1 MLVLFYA
8 PSELAAVSVIMYTTM
23 IYYLLIARTEVN
35 IMRRKLD
42 KELIVSFG
50 ALALLF
56 AVGILFLFL
65 FIFDVDIAENLAG
78 IVGSYSG
85 ISGGIWLLL
94 LCRNC

>member
-1 MLVLFYA
+1 
-8 PSELAAVSVIMYTTM
+8 
-23 IYYLLIARTEVN
+23 
-35 IMRRKLD
+35 MRKKLD

-50 ALALLF
+50 VLALLF

-65 FIFDVDIAENLAG
+65 FLFDINIGEHMAG

-85 ISGGIWLLL
+85 LSGGIWLVL